1 MSQALTPQRLARIE
15 ARIREERELRF
26 ATNTVDTLP
35 DERSEQQRVTP
46 EVIQEARRRVAAGES
61 KATVSRALGFRPMTL
76 GRYLR
81 DLETSGRHER
91 KSDPAVYERI
101 RKLVADGESHA
112 EVARIVGCHVNTVRN
127 ALRYHQTEGA

>member
-1 MSQALTPQRLARIE
+1 MTTTLTRQALQRIE

-35 DERSEQQRVTP
+35 DERSEYQRVTP

-61 KATVSRALGFRPMTL
+61 KATAARALGFQPMTL
-76 GRYLR
+76 ARYLR

-91 KSDPAVYERI
+91 KSDPAMYARI

-127 ALRYHQTEGA
+127 AMRYHQAEGA